1 MSFLLSNLVQSSFPS
16 SQSAGKCAA
25 GIVECAKLNIMTIE
39 DEVRRATKLLE
50 TVMQAAG
57 LTRKDLDQ
65 RLGAGPGYVS
75 QVLTGRMELKFRHI
89 LAILRALDVE
99 PSIFFQTLYPE
110 SRPTSDQV
118 VMEEFL
124 KRFQKLGFAAS
135 PPPPPPSPVLDSQ
148 ELERLIHSAVRTALA
163 ERGES
168 DSEPLSAP
176 EVDQR
181 SRGRRK
187 VRED

>member
-1 MSFLLSNLVQSSFPS
+1 
-16 SQSAGKCAA
+16 
-25 GIVECAKLNIMTIE
+25 MTID

-99 PSIFFQTLYPE
+99 PSVFFQTLYPE
-110 SRPTSDQV
+110 NRPSTDTV

-124 KRFQKLGFAAS
+124 RRFQKLGFGSPS
-135 PPPPPPSPVLDSQ
+135 PPPPAPVLDPQ
-148 ELERLIHSAVRTALA
+148 DLERMIQNAVRAAMSGATAGGDA
-163 ERGES
+163 AGQGDPGEPPVPENTKPRGGRKPRGGS
-168 DSEPLSAP
+168 REPEKS
-176 EVDQR
+176 
-181 SRGRRK
+181 
-187 VRED
+187 

>member
-1 MSFLLSNLVQSSFPS
+1 
-16 SQSAGKCAA
+16 
-25 GIVECAKLNIMTIE
+25 MTID

-89 LAILRALDVE
+89 LAILHALDVE
-99 PSIFFQTLYPE
+99 PSVFFQTLYPE
-110 SRPTSDQV
+110 DRPSTDAV

-124 KRFQKLGFAAS
+124 RRFQRLGFGA
-135 PPPPPPSPVLDSQ
+135 PPAPPPSPALDPQ
-148 ELERLIHSAVRTALA
+148 ELERMIQNAVRAALTGVPSGSGTSP
-163 ERGES
+163 EDPPPNGTPEGGRPREKRPRGGK
-168 DSEPLSAP
+168 PK
-176 EVDQR
+176 
-181 SRGRRK
+181 G
-187 VRED
+187 

>member
-1 MSFLLSNLVQSSFPS
+1 
-16 SQSAGKCAA
+16 
-25 GIVECAKLNIMTIE
+25 MTIE

-75 QVLTGRMELKFRHI
+75 QVLTGRMELKLRHI

-99 PSIFFQTLYPE
+99 PGLFFQTLYPDT
-110 SRPTSDQV
+110 RPATDQA

-124 KRFQKLGFAAS
+124 KRFQKLGFGTAAAS
-135 PPPPPPSPVLDSQ
+135 PPSPPPPALDPR
-148 ELERLIHSAVRTALA
+148 ELEKLIQSAVRTALA
-163 ERGES
+163 EREKAS
-168 DSEPLSAP
+168 DK
-176 EVDQR
+176 
-181 SRGRRK
+181 G
-187 VRED
+187 

>member
-1 MSFLLSNLVQSSFPS
+1 
-16 SQSAGKCAA
+16 
-25 GIVECAKLNIMTIE
+25 MTIE

-75 QVLTGRMELKFRHI
+75 QVLTGRMELKLRHI

-99 PSIFFQTLYPE
+99 PSLFFQTLYPDA
-110 SRPTSDQV
+110 RPSTDQA

-124 KRFQKLGFAAS
+124 KRFQKLGFGAGAA
-135 PPPPPPSPVLDSQ
+135 PPPAPALDPQ
-148 ELERLIHSAVRTALA
+148 ELERLIQSAVRTALT
-163 ERGES
+163 EREKS
-168 DSEPLSAP
+168 DSS
-176 EVDQR
+176 
-181 SRGRRK
+181 
-187 VRED
+187 

>member
-1 MSFLLSNLVQSSFPS
+1 
-16 SQSAGKCAA
+16 
-25 GIVECAKLNIMTIE
+25 MTIE

-89 LAILRALDVE
+89 LAVLRALDVE
-99 PSIFFQTLYPE
+99 PSLFFQTLYPDA
-110 SRPTSDQV
+110 RPATDQA

-124 KRFQKLGFAAS
+124 KRFQKLGFGAPAVPS
-135 PPPPPPSPVLDSQ
+135 PPPPALDPQ
-148 ELERLIHSAVRTALA
+148 ELERLIQSAVRTALA
-163 ERGES
+163 ERQAPRPVAAAAEGLRR
-168 DSEPLSAP
+168 DRTKQDEP
-176 EVDQR
+176 
-181 SRGRRK
+181 
-187 VRED
+187 

>member
-1 MSFLLSNLVQSSFPS
+1 
-16 SQSAGKCAA
+16 
-25 GIVECAKLNIMTIE
+25 MTLE

-89 LAILRALDVE
+89 LAILRALDIE
-99 PSIFFQTLYPE
+99 PSLFFQTLYPDA
-110 SRPTSDQV
+110 RPSTDQA

-124 KRFQKLGFAAS
+124 KRFQKLGFGTGAPA
-135 PPPPPPSPVLDSQ
+135 PPPPALDPQ
-148 ELERLIHSAVRTALA
+148 ELEKLIQTAVRNALA
-163 ERGES
+163 ERQT
-168 DSEPLSAP
+168 D
-176 EVDQR
+176 DR
-181 SRGRRK
+181 SSRPRK
-187 VRED
+187 TRDEA

>member
-1 MSFLLSNLVQSSFPS
+1 
-16 SQSAGKCAA
+16 
-25 GIVECAKLNIMTIE
+25 MTID

-75 QVLTGRMELKFRHI
+75 QVLTGRMELKLRHI

-99 PSIFFQTLYPE
+99 PSLFFQTLYPD
-110 SRPTSDQV
+110 SRPSTDQA

-124 KRFQKLGFAAS
+124 KRFQKIGFGAPAPT
-135 PPPPPPSPVLDSQ
+135 PPPVPPPALDPL
-148 ELERLIHSAVRTALA
+148 ELERLIQSAVRT
-163 ERGES
+163 
-168 DSEPLSAP
+168 
-176 EVDQR
+176 
-181 SRGRRK
+181 
-187 VRED
+187 